1 MQYGSGPAPSIGDY
15 GVIGDC
21 HSAALISKRGSLDW
35 LCWPW
40 FDSPSLFGAILD
52 IEKGG
57 FWRISPGG
65 ECQTRRRYLPGTNV
79 LETTFE
85 SATGTLRLTDCMPV
99 YDQDYERTHMI
110 PDREILRVLECTRGE
125 VQLDATFCP
134 APKYG
139 KARTHWR
146 QKTLGIHVQ
155 FVGGALW
162 LRSDLDW
169 QMKDDHAECRAVLR
183 AGERRYC
190 SLVMMEHGPAV
201 LSPLGESCDA
211 ALAETVTWWK
221 TWSDR
226 CEYKGP
232 FRYEVL
238 RSALTLKL
246 LNFAPSGAIVAA
258 PSTSLPERVGGDLN
272 WDYRFCWL
280 RDASMTVAALFG
292 LGYHDEAEAFID
304 WLLYS
309 TNLTQPRLLV
319 MYTVY
324 GKPAMRERG
333 LSHWSG
339 YRNSQPVR
347 IGNNARSQLQL
358 DVYGEVVSAAAQLDE
373 YNKSIDR
380 SSARVLRGIGK
391 YVREH
396 WTMPDKGIWEPR
408 VANQHHT
415 HSKLMCWVAMNK
427 LLQLHDAGFL
437 RKLDRETVRRIR
449 DEIGAAIRE
458 KAWNEKKQTYTAVFG
473 GEEVDA
479 SLLLLAKHEFERPS
493 SARMRLTYKRITE
506 EIAAGSGLLYRYRDK
521 LSAGEGAFGIC
532 SFWLAEYLALGGGSL
547 EESKSEF
554 RKLLGY
560 SNDLGLFSEEIDAA
574 TGQALGNFPQAFTH
588 VGLINAALTLADRC
602 AKEMDQ
608 ERVA

>member
-1 MQYGSGPAPSIGDY
+1 
-15 GVIGDC
+15 
-21 HSAALISKRGSLDW
+21 
-35 LCWPW
+35 
-40 FDSPSLFGAILD
+40 
-52 IEKGG
+52 
-57 FWRISPGG
+57 
-65 ECQTRRRYLPGTNV
+65 
-79 LETTFE
+79 
-85 SATGTLRLTDCMPV
+85 
-99 YDQDYERTHMI
+99 
-110 PDREILRVLECTRGE
+110 
-125 VQLDATFCP
+125 
-134 APKYG
+134 
-139 KARTHWR
+139 
-146 QKTLGIHVQ
+146 
-155 FVGGALW
+155 
-162 LRSDLDW
+162 
-169 QMKDDHAECRAVLR
+169 
-183 AGERRYC
+183 
-190 SLVMMEHGPAV
+190 
-201 LSPLGESCDA
+201 
-211 ALAETVTWWK
+211 
-221 TWSDR
+221 
-226 CEYKGP
+226 
-232 FRYEVL
+232 
-238 RSALTLKL
+238 
-246 LNFAPSGAIVAA
+246 
-258 PSTSLPERVGGDLN
+258 
-272 WDYRFCWL
+272 
-280 RDASMTVAALFG
+280 
-292 LGYHDEAEAFID
+292 
-304 WLLYS
+304 
-309 TNLTQPRLLV
+309 
-319 MYTVY
+319 
-324 GKPAMRERG
+324 
-333 LSHWSG
+333 
-339 YRNSQPVR
+339 
-347 IGNNARSQLQL
+347 
-358 DVYGEVVSAAAQLDE
+358 
-373 YNKSIDR
+373 
-380 SSARVLRGIGK
+380 
-391 YVREH
+391 
-396 WTMPDKGIWEPR
+396 MPDKGIWEPR